1 MKLIEKLRQKILKSN
16 VIEAKHIRVTNDMID
31 KLTINS
37 RFIDNLHSIEI
48 NANQINIHELKKKL
62 DELDKPTE

>member
-48 NANQINIHELKKKL
+48 NANQINITNLRRN
-62 DELDKPTE
+62 

>member
-1 MKLIEKLRQKILKSN
+1 MIEKLRQKILKSN
-16 VIEAKHIRVTNDMID
+16 VIEAKHIHVTNDMID

-48 NANQINIHELKKKL
+48 NPNQINIYELKKKL
-62 DELDKPTE
+62 DELEKPAE